1 MSLLKIVLSFEETR
15 LAADFHIDRT
25 VVLSCVLDR
34 TANHISH
41 QLHFANILLSYLA
54 TSYFVYQLQNSDDL
68 PLGFGVL

>member
-1 MSLLKIVLSFEETR
+1 MSLLKIVLRFDETR
-15 LAADFHIDRT
+15 LAADFHIDST

-34 TANHISH
+34 TANHIGH
-41 QLHFANILLSYLA
+41 QLHYANILLSYLA